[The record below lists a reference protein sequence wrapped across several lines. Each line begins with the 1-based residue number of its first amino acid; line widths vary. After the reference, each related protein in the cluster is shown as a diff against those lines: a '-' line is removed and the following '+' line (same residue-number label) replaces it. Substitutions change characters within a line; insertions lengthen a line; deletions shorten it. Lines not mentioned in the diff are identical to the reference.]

1 MNELVIM
8 KDQQAVTTS
17 LKVARV
23 FNKQHKHVLEA
34 IDSIKKGLAENSA
47 TPLDGNNEGVQNWT
61 DASDNQIFAEGTYV
75 HPQNHQKYRIIYMNR
90 KGFVLLAMGFT
101 GKRAFEFKNKYIDA
115 FDVMELQLQEQ
126 YNRKVLPQS
135 PMETLKLMFQATEQT
150 DKKVTKVEH
159 RVTDLEDNQ
168 CLAPGEYNYISHR
181 VRAAVSEYEA
191 THHLL
196 LTQKQRSKLYKD
208 INTGLNQVTG
218 IKTRTQLRK
227 KDFDTADEYIR
238 NWQPSTATLQII
250 KQLSGIAEGQMSL
263 KNQQA

>member
-8 KDQQAVTTS
+8 KGQQAVTTS
-17 LKVARV
+17 LKVAQA
-23 FNKQHKHVLEA
+23 FNKKHKDVSRA
-34 IDSIKKGLAENSA
+34 IANLKIGSAKLRRQMFSYGNYENRGKRYPLA
-47 TPLDGNNEGVQNWT
+47 
-61 DASDNQIFAEGTYV
+61 F
-75 HPQNHQKYRIIYMNR
+75 MNR
-90 KGFVLLAMGFT
+90 DGFTLLAMGFT
-101 GKRAFEFKNKYIDA
+101 GKEATKFKLQYIEAFNK
-115 FDVMELQLQEQ
+115 MENQIKKSI
-126 YNRKVLPQS
+126 KVDLPQS

-168 CLAPGEYNYISHR
+168 CLEPGEYNYISHR

-263 KNQQA
+263 KNQRA

>member
-1 MNELVIM
+1 MIQMNNSVPQIKFNNQLIL
-8 KDQQAVTTS
+8 TTEQ
-17 LKVARV
+17 LAEFYGTTTNV
-23 FNKQHKHVLEA
+23 
-34 IDSIKKGLAENSA
+34 IKKNFS
-47 TPLDGNNEGVQNWT
+47 NNHDKFIEGKHY
-61 DASDNQIFAEGTYV
+61 FLLEGDHLKAFKKQV
-75 HPQNHQKYRIIYMNR
+75 KNLHL
-90 KGFVLLAMGFT
+90 V
-101 GKRAFEFKNKYIDA
+101 GKRSSHLHLWTKRGASRHAKMLGTDRAWDVYDELEENYFNPQTQAF
-115 FDVMELQLQEQ
+115 
-126 YNRKVLPQS
+126 LPQT
-135 PMETLKLMFQATEQT
+135 PEEKITLLLQNANEDNKRIKQI
-150 DKKVTKVEH
+150 DN

-168 CLAPGEYNYISHR
+168 NLAPGEYNYISHR
-181 VRAAVSEYEA
+181 VRAAVNEYEA

-263 KNQQA
+263 KN